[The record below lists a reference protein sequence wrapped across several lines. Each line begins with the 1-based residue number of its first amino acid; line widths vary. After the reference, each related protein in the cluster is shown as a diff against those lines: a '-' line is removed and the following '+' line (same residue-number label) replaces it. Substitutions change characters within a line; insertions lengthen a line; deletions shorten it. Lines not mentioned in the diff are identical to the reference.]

1 MAKVRWDLP
10 GTRAYNVGVDRGVL
24 YLPDG
29 SGVPWSGLM
38 SLVESAGADL
48 EEVSYFD
55 GEKYVGEQQTSDF
68 AAALAA
74 VTFPDE
80 FLQFDGYDS
89 PEPGLLVG
97 NQPSKSFSLS
107 YRTLVGSDTEG
118 TDLGY
123 KIHILYNLTAV
134 STGIQRTTLAETVSP
149 DTFGWN
155 LTSRPEP
162 VTGYRPTAHV
172 VIDSRY
178 IQEELLQDL
187 EGFLYGTDSLDAD
200 LPSLDE
206 LVTLVDEY
214 GRLIIIDHGDG
225 TWTARGPTDQFTI
238 VGDEFTITDANS
250 IDVDANTFIV
260 SSDPV
265 T

>member
-10 GTRAYNVGVDRGVL
+10 GTRAYNVGIDRGVL

-134 STGIQRTTLAETVSP
+134 STGIQRTTLADTVTP

-155 LTSRPEP
+155 LTSRPEK
-162 VTGYRPTAHV
+162 VTGYRPTAHA

-178 IQEELLQDL
+178 IQEDLMQEL
-187 EGFLYGTDSLDAD
+187 EARLYGTDALDAE
-200 LPSLDE
+200 LPSLDD
-206 LVTLVDEY
+206 LVTFVDGY
-214 GRLIIIDHGDG
+214 DRLIIIDHGDG
-225 TWTARGPTDQFTI
+225 TWTATGPTDQFTI
-238 VGDEFTITDANS
+238 VGDRFTITDANS
-250 IDVDANTFIV
+250 IVVDANTFIV

>member
-118 TDLGY
+118 TDLGLQDPY
-123 KIHILYNLTAV
+123 PVQSDGGVYRDPD
-134 STGIQRTTLAETVSP
+134 GPRLAETVSLR
-149 DTFGWN
+149 TR
-155 LTSRPEP
+155 S
-162 VTGYRPTAHV
+162 A
-172 VIDSRY
+172 
-178 IQEELLQDL
+178 
-187 EGFLYGTDSLDAD
+187 GT
-200 LPSLDE
+200 
-206 LVTLVDEY
+206 
-214 GRLIIIDHGDG
+214 
-225 TWTARGPTDQFTI
+225 
-238 VGDEFTITDANS
+238 
-250 IDVDANTFIV
+250 
-260 SSDPV
+260 
-265 T
+265 